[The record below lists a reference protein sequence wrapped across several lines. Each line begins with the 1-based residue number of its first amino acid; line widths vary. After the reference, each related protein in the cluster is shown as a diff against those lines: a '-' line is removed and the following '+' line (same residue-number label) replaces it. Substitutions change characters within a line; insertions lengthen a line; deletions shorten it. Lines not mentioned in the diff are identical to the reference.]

1 MSVGCTSSVHETS
14 EGDAAQSSSKNDD
27 AAEQAY
33 KAFTVGALDRVAVDD
48 PPDALVGGLIR
59 NDAGHEEPDSPL
71 HLGVQV
77 VHSTPMTLSASQW
90 PNPLLSTASGG
101 RSEMGTRPG
110 IGKRDVLLPP
120 RLRRRLC
127 PRGWHFAPGSW
138 IPWHGAGV
146 PRGSRGKRRADDMFP
161 FHS

>member
-1 MSVGCTSSVHETS
+1 MMLRSRRIKRLLWVLWIVLPSTIPPTLSSAVLSGMTRAMRNLILLFISVCR
-14 EGDAAQSSSKNDD
+14 
-27 AAEQAY
+27 
-33 KAFTVGALDRVAVDD
+33 L
-48 PPDALVGGLIR
+48 
-59 NDAGHEEPDSPL
+59 
-71 HLGVQV
+71 
-77 VHSTPMTLSASQW
+77 HSTPMTPSASQW

-127 PRGWHFAPGSW
+127 PRGRYLAPGSW

-146 PRGSRGKRRADDMFP
+146 PYGSRDKRRADDMFP

>member
-1 MSVGCTSSVHETS
+1 MMLRSRRIKRLLWVLWIVLPSTIP
-14 EGDAAQSSSKNDD
+14 
-27 AAEQAY
+27 
-33 KAFTVGALDRVAVDD
+33 

-71 HLGVQV
+71 HLGVQAAF
-77 VHSTPMTLSASQW
+77 HSDDTVGLPVAE
-90 PNPLLSTASGG
+90 PAPVDGFRRAFGDEHAA
-101 RSEMGTRPG
+101 RDRE
-110 IGKRDVLLPP
+110 RDVLLPP

-127 PRGWHFAPGSW
+127 PRGWHLAPGSW

-146 PRGSRGKRRADDMFP
+146 PRGSRGKCRADDMFP

>member
-1 MSVGCTSSVHETS
+1 MNRICRADAGDWLSVGCASSVHETS

-33 KAFTVGALDRVAVDD
+33 KAFTVGALDRAAVDD

-77 VHSTPMTLSASQW
+77 AFHSDDTVGLPVAEPAPVDGLRRAFGDGH
-90 PNPLLSTASGG
+90 ASGDREARRPPAATPAAPSVPSRPVPCSRFLDSMARCW
-101 RSEMGTRPG
+101 RS
-110 IGKRDVLLPP
+110 
-120 RLRRRLC
+120 LR
-127 PRGWHFAPGSW
+127 FS
-138 IPWHGAGV
+138 
-146 PRGSRGKRRADDMFP
+146 
-161 FHS
+161 